1 MCSSFFRFRQ
11 AYGVVLQAKVIGYGL
26 IMPCWRL
33 FINTAIPRNGHGAK
47 ILTRP
52 RRFWSF

>member
-1 MCSSFFRFRQ
+1 M
-11 AYGVVLQAKVIGYGL
+11 VLLAKVIGYGL

-33 FINTAIPRNGHGAK
+33 FINTVPHNGHGAK

-52 RRFWSF
+52 RRFWGF